1 MKTSRRSFHKKITFE
16 NRSCAG
22 KGRRMMNH
30 FMILAVLLPLRTC
43 HTAYSQQGSLMFPV
57 TYFNVSKDLALQHLI
72 VEWDVDKTAHDAELA
87 MSFEIQVH
95 RADEATVWTDFHNV
109 TLNKSGK
116 PLHWI
121 WDSDLPLEC
130 MSHSVRIRS
139 KAEASKIWSQW
150 SPWETVLGLDASDNY
165 GPKIFP
171 EEKVIEE
178 GLGITLCCIGRKGQI
193 IKEFFLSDS
202 DVNYFNKTNRQIGLL
217 TAKNVTLRGA
227 SRPVSVFCKEPCSE
241 EPCYAHAVF
250 FVGRPPDTPGDFSCQ
265 TRNMTTVTCTWNQG
279 RDTYLYGRHSSKHTL
294 FDEFSQNLVPCTVSC
309 SEQSSQCS
317 CSWDIGQQRI
327 YNITLTVEN
336 ALGRKTATE
345 AFDVTHRI
353 YPLPPF
359 QLWEECTDT
368 EIKLHWNH
376 QNKGIELFCQTEVFQ
391 PNGKAE
397 LYNGSDTQLHHTS
410 ITLGGQQPFTKYT
423 ARVRCG
429 AAKNFWRWSEWSKAQ
444 TIRTKEAAPSGK
456 VDIWREITPVL
467 RGRNVTLFWKEEPGF
482 RANARSIS
490 YEITWEK
497 VEDSS
502 KAECISLSSA
512 YNSTRIFIDNHPYR
526 ITIMAK
532 NNINSSLPS
541 ILIIPGATGT
551 EKMLNDSE
559 LKEEKV
565 NGTEDGILISW
576 EPRHTYDS
584 YVIDW
589 CSFPMS
595 QPCDLQW
602 ERFGPNTSSALINS
616 AAFVPGV
623 RYNFRVYG
631 STANRASLLEKKTG
645 FLKEQPPEFC
655 TEVKNIELSNHAVT
669 LFWDPCPT
677 NKTDCGFLRGYCI
690 YVSPVQEDCNLKG
703 SKKHVHSDGSVLCK
717 YTIENPEERRY
728 TVKHLTSNTKYKL
741 AVVAYTGGGEFPE
754 LNFMYID
761 TPLDYMMY
769 LLVLLVIVPSLI
781 VAICI
786 WKMKWVKEC
795 CCPVIPTPNKSK
807 VLSFKEF
814 KIGSEKVLK
823 ISDCTPDTLAVDS
836 KVEAQKLHLQ
846 SLMPSTPTE
855 DKTDVHNSSWDY
867 HNENENENEKRN
879 FTSTPT
885 PQTHTW
891 FENLAYS
898 SHLAVESDPY
908 QLPETL
914 ETSKAEVSAVPYQPQ
929 YYLSILNDDAP
940 SSPGEAAGRKT
951 SLRYISQTDVHC
963 IGRRL

>member
-1 MKTSRRSFHKKITFE
+1 
-16 NRSCAG
+16 
-22 KGRRMMNH
+22 MMNH

-43 HTAYSQQGSLMFPV
+43 HTAYSQQGSLIFPV
-57 TYFNVSKDLALQHLI
+57 TYFNISKDLALQRLL
-72 VEWDVDKTAHDAELA
+72 VEWDVDKSAHDAELA
-87 MSFEIQVH
+87 MSFEIQVR

-109 TLNKSGK
+109 TLDKSGK

-150 SPWETVLGLDASDNY
+150 SPWETVLGLDASDSY

-178 GLGITLCCIGRKGQI
+178 GFGITLCCIGRKGQI
-193 IKEFFLSDS
+193 IKEFFLDS
-202 DVNYFNKTNRQIGLL
+202 DVHYFNKTNRQVGLL
-217 TAKNVTLRGA
+217 TVKNVTVRGA
-227 SRPVSVFCKEPCSE
+227 SRHVSVYCKEPCSE
-241 EPCYAHAVF
+241 EPCYAHALF
-250 FVGRPPDTPGDFSCQ
+250 FVGRPPDTPSDFSCQ
-265 TRNMTTVTCTWNQG
+265 TRNMTTVTCTWSQG

-294 FDEFSQNLVPCTVSC
+294 FEEFSQNLVPCTVSC

-327 YNITLTVEN
+327 YNITLTVVN

-376 QNKGIELFCQTEVFQ
+376 QNKGIELFCQTELLQ

-397 LYNGSDTQLHHTS
+397 LYNGTVQLHHTS
-410 ITLGGQQPFTKYT
+410 ITLGGLQPYTKYT

-429 AAKNFWRWSEWSKAQ
+429 AAKNFWRWSEWSKTQ

-467 RGRNVTLFWKEEPGF
+467 RGRNVTLFWKQEPGF
-482 RANARSIS
+482 RANGRSIS

-497 VEDSS
+497 VEDRS
-502 KAECISLSSA
+502 KPECISLSSA

-532 NNINSSLPS
+532 NNVNYSLPS
-541 ILIIPGATGT
+541 ILIIPGAT
-551 EKMLNDSE
+551 
-559 LKEEKV
+559 V
-565 NGTEDGILISW
+565 NT
-576 EPRHTYDS
+576 
-584 YVIDW
+584 
-589 CSFPMS
+589 
-595 QPCDLQW
+595 
-602 ERFGPNTSSALINS
+602 
-616 AAFVPGV
+616 AFVPGV

-631 STANRASLLEKKTG
+631 SAANRASLLEKKTG
-645 FLKEQPPEFC
+645 YLKEQPPEFC

-677 NKTDCGFLRGYCI
+677 NKTDRGFLRGYHI

-754 LNFMYID
+754 LNFTYVD
-761 TPLDYMMY
+761 TPFDSDMMY

-781 VAICI
+781 VAICV

-795 CCPVIPTPNKSK
+795 CCPVIPSPNKSK

-823 ISDCTPDTLAVDS
+823 ISDCTPDTLAVDN

-846 SLMPSTPTE
+846 SLMSSTPTE

-867 HNENENENEKRN
+867 HNENEKRN
-879 FTSTPT
+879 FTTTPT

-914 ETSKAEVSAVPYQPQ
+914 ETSKAEVSVVLYQPQ

-951 SLRYISQTDVHC
+951 NLRYISQTDVHC